1 MVEKGIFMLIVADP
15 DTSAIIGNGCYWI
28 LQPKGTTVPSVVLSV
43 VATNDLYSTSGCTGL
58 REMVLQM
65 DSYASDAYSAA
76 GLSRSLRLLWEN
88 YTGNLPDAD
97 ATQVIASFISKDW
110 MMPYEAGQ
118 KGFIYRNLLEFR
130 MHYYDTSLPVS
141 TPSNPYPTLD
151 GGTFTGDDDGNVT
164 ESQIDGGTT

>member
-1 MVEKGIFMLIVADP
+1 MVEKGIFMMIVADP
-15 DTSAIIGNGCYWI
+15 DTSAVIGNRCYWI

-43 VATNDLYSTSGCTGL
+43 VATNDLYSTTGCTGL

-97 ATQVIASFISKDW
+97 ATQVIATFISKDW
-110 MMPYEAGQ
+110 MMPFEAGG
-118 KGFIYRNLLEFR
+118 KGFIYRNLLQVR
-130 MHYYDTSLPVS
+130 MHYYDTELPVS
-141 TPSNPYPTLD
+141 TPSNP
-151 GGTFTGDDDGNVT
+151 VAI
-164 ESQIDGGTT
+164 IDGGTGNGNDTGINTEATVDGGTT